1 MTPAEELELYELQQ
15 EESRF
20 RARDDLTWYARQ
32 AGGVEPAKHHLLLI
46 HGLHQIEAGL
56 IDVLLVMMPPGSAKS
71 SYGSVI
77 FPSWYLGRHPERC
90 IIAASHTQ
98 ELADRF
104 GRRVRNLYSG
114 VEHSKIFKGSGVAP
128 DSSAMGR
135 WDTLAGG
142 EYFAAG
148 IGGSITGRR
157 ADLAIIDDPVKS
169 REDADSETVREK
181 QWAWW
186 RDDLMTR
193 LKPNAGILLIMCMT
207 GDTPVLL
214 ADGSEKPLRDVATGD
229 VVATYRSGQ
238 VGASK
243 VLNTTSNGA
252 DSVYGIRTMSGTIVR
267 ANARHP
273 FLTCDKGVPTWKRV
287 QDLLPGD
294 SIYRVKKGSGRVLS
308 AAGKGVKSPLN
319 AVVSALR
326 TTIKLDGLK
335 VPDPLRATVIRGELH
350 ESSTGTA
357 WIFTNTTRCLKS
369 SRVVAQSVESF
380 LRKMF
385 APIGVESY
393 ALIIATKVE
402 RFVDCCATTV
412 TWLSGTLKRS
422 LLRLLPQST
431 SDFILDQ
438 IVEITPAGEAEVFD
452 IQVEGDEN
460 FIANGLVSHNTR
472 WHEDD
477 LGGRVLEDLKGSG
490 LRVRTICV
498 PMEAMEGDELGRQP
512 GELLWPEWYTQQM
525 VENAKREPRTWTAL
539 YQQQPRP
546 IGGGE
551 LKLEWLN
558 RWQLPPR
565 TANRVVLVDPA
576 SGKYKTR
583 GDFTSMWVV
592 GVGADG
598 NEYVLDGVRD
608 RLNLTERTEA
618 LFDLVRRWTPAA
630 VGYEQYGLQADV
642 EHIRGEQERQQYR
655 FRIIELGGTTK
666 KEDRIRRLI
675 PGFQMGRVWM
685 PAQLL
690 KRTHDGR
697 HRDVMKDFEDEYSS
711 FPVGAHDDSIDC
723 LARKEDEAI
732 KRILKPPAPESKLQV
747 IPGYR
752 PSVPGMGI

>member
-193 LKPNAGILLIMCMT
+193 LKPNAGILLIM
-207 GDTPVLL
+207 
-214 ADGSEKPLRDVATGD
+214 
-229 VVATYRSGQ
+229 
-238 VGASK
+238 
-243 VLNTTSNGA
+243 
-252 DSVYGIRTMSGTIVR
+252 
-267 ANARHP
+267 
-273 FLTCDKGVPTWKRV
+273 
-287 QDLLPGD
+287 
-294 SIYRVKKGSGRVLS
+294 
-308 AAGKGVKSPLN
+308 
-319 AVVSALR
+319 
-326 TTIKLDGLK
+326 
-335 VPDPLRATVIRGELH
+335 
-350 ESSTGTA
+350 
-357 WIFTNTTRCLKS
+357 
-369 SRVVAQSVESF
+369 
-380 LRKMF
+380 
-385 APIGVESY
+385 
-393 ALIIATKVE
+393 
-402 RFVDCCATTV
+402 
-412 TWLSGTLKRS
+412 
-422 LLRLLPQST
+422 
-431 SDFILDQ
+431 
-438 IVEITPAGEAEVFD
+438 
-452 IQVEGDEN
+452 
-460 FIANGLVSHNTR
+460 TR